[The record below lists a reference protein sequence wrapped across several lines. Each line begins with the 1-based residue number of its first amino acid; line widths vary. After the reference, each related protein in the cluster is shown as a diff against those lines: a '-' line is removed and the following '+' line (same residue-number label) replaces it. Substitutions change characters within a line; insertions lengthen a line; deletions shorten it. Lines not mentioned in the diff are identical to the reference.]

1 MAKQQYAWGL
11 VLTWGLC
18 MGSLSHVNM
27 GSCFADSTLIG
38 YFKLEQTSEH
48 QKGYYTGYYTDRS
61 FVINTEMEFI

>member
-27 GSCFADSTLIG
+27 GSCFADSTLMG
-38 YFKLEQTSEH
+38 YFKL
-48 QKGYYTGYYTDRS
+48 
-61 FVINTEMEFI
+61 